1 MTYLNYYKVLG
12 IQQNATEADIR
23 RAYRTLARRY
33 HPDVNPGSE
42 SAEKFKAIAEAYRV
56 LSNTTHRSEHDEI
69 LRGRAETKKPRGYK
83 AYTEEMRKHFQAQSE
98 QMQKAREKRQHT
110 RTSHDT
116 TPDAA
121 EDSQSSLL
129 HHLRRASQVARAQ
142 LRRFSP
148 VERNKHQEQEATSSD
163 SKAAY
168 ARSLLV
174 VEAHVSVEEAINGTK
189 KKVEIPQEG
198 KRPLKISLQVP
209 PGVHS
214 GSTVRMRSP
223 KLQGQEILCIVH
235 LLSHPYLLLTEQGLE
250 VELPVSIAEAYFGST
265 IEAPTLNEPVKVAIP
280 AKSSNGERITLR
292 GQGPKMRD
300 GQPSDL
306 IFRLAIQEI
315 SGDISV
321 EQQQLLRELSET
333 RELSPRAHL
342 PRTLFDRH
350 KSQKETGSDQTAT
363 SAE

>member
-12 IQQNATEADIR
+12 LQHNATEVEIR

-33 HPDVNPGSE
+33 HPDVNPGTE
-42 SAEKFKAIAEAYRV
+42 SAEKFKAIAEAYRA
-56 LSNTTHRSEHDEI
+56 LSNTTQRSAHDDI
-69 LRGRAETKKPRGYK
+69 LRARAETKKPRGYK

-98 QMQKAREKRQHT
+98 QMQKSREKRQHA
-110 RTSHDT
+110 RTSHAT
-116 TPDAA
+116 TPNIAQG
-121 EDSQSSLL
+121 SQSSLL
-129 HHLRRASQVARAQ
+129 HHLKRASQVARAQ

-148 VERNKHQEQEATSSD
+148 LERNRDQDQEATTAD
-163 SKAAY
+163 SKDAY
-168 ARSLLV
+168 TQSLLV
-174 VEAHVSVEEAINGTK
+174 VEVHVSIEEAIKGAK
-189 KKVEIPQEG
+189 KKIEIPQAG

-235 LLSHPYLLLTEQGLE
+235 LLPHPYLFLTQQGLE

-280 AKSSNGERITLR
+280 AKSSSGECITLH

-342 PRTLFDRH
+342 PRSLFDR
-350 KSQKETGSDQTAT
+350 KESQKETEDDQAAT
-363 SAE
+363 SSD

>member
-12 IQQNATEADIR
+12 IQQNATEAEVR

-42 SAEKFKAIAEAYRV
+42 SAEKFKAIAEAYRA
-56 LSNTTHRSEHDEI
+56 LSNTTQRSEHDDI
-69 LRGRAETKKPRGYK
+69 LRSRAETKKPRGYK

-110 RTSHDT
+110 KTSHDT
-116 TPDAA
+116 TPDVA

-129 HHLRRASQVARAQ
+129 HHLKRASQVARAQ

-148 VERNKHQEQEATSSD
+148 LEQNKDQEATTSD
-163 SKAAY
+163 SKDAY

-174 VEAHVSVEEAINGTK
+174 VEVHVSVEEAISGAK
-189 KKVEIPQEG
+189 KKVEIPQSD

-209 PGVHS
+209 PGVQS

-250 VELPVSIAEAYFGST
+250 VELPVSIAEAYFGTT

-280 AKSSNGERITLR
+280 AKSSSGERITLR
-292 GQGPKMRD
+292 GQGPKMRE

-315 SGDISV
+315 SGELSV
-321 EQQQLLRELSET
+321 EQQQLLRELSEK

-342 PRTLFDRH
+342 PRSLFDRT
-350 KSQKETGSDQTAT
+350 EP
-363 SAE
+363 

>member
-12 IQQNATEADIR
+12 IQQNATEVDIR

-56 LSNTTHRSEHDEI
+56 LSNTTQRSEHDEI

-83 AYTEEMRKHFQAQSE
+83 AYSEEMRKHFQSQSE

-110 RTSHDT
+110 KPPRATASNGMEDPETSIRH
-116 TPDAA
+116 
-121 EDSQSSLL
+121 LL
-129 HHLRRASQVARAQ
+129 KSASAK

-148 VERNKHQEQEATSSD
+148 LQRDKYREQEATSSD

-168 ARSLLV
+168 ARSLLI
-174 VEAHVSVEEAINGTK
+174 VEAHVSVEEAINGAK

-350 KSQKETGSDQTAT
+350 ESQKEPGSAQTAT